1 MTQVALAGS
10 RLRPSFWT
18 LELDI
23 DIRPGGKKCDN
34 WGEGAYIPPM
44 SNAPSPLPDYDEQA
58 AELAALTAAV
68 NKSRANE
75 LGVPHAE
82 MREWLLEV
90 AAGNFDAKPPV
101 SRKL

>member
-1 MTQVALAGS
+1 MPFACHTKNSLICCQQPRS
-10 RLRPSFWT
+10 KIYDKS
-18 LELDI
+18 
-23 DIRPGGKKCDN
+23 GKA
-34 WGEGAYIPPM
+34 AYIDCM
-44 SNAPSPLPDYDEQA
+44 SKALYPLPDYDEDE
-58 AELAALTAAV
+58 AELTSLTAAV

-82 MREWLLEV
+82 MREWLLEI